1 MPASVAALLDNFEGL
16 NLNIDSVGL
25 PLPCL
30 QIGSFFNRLLF
41 VVLMPYMIAVLIIV
55 WCTSS
60 EALAASSTWLKG
72 GLIRALPYLLGLSFL
87 AFPMVS
93 SLAFQA
99 FNCEIFDDNSTFLR
113 ADYSLDCNDA
123 EEYGPVVALAWTA
136 IVIYPL
142 GIPLSCLV
150 LLLSTR
156 EAILTEQPT
165 PLSRS
170 LAFLHKDYEPSM
182 YWWEIVEIAKK
193 VRQPRRL
200 TSHTLTSQHHPL
212 QIPLAALP
220 GRLLRAHRAW
230 LHGATH
236 RRLRLL
242 TCSASDDGHHRA
254 VHQPLQ

>member
-1 MPASVAALLDNFEGL
+1 MPASVAALLDTFEGL

-30 QIGSFFNRLLF
+30 RIGSFFNRLLF
-41 VVLMPYMIAVLIIV
+41 VVLMPYVIALLIIA

-93 SLAFQA
+93 SLAFQV
-99 FNCEIFDDNSTFLR
+99 FNCETFDDGNRFLR
-113 ADYSLDCNDA
+113 ADYSLDCNDSDA
-123 EEYGPVVALAWTA
+123 YGPVRALAWAA
-136 IVIYPL
+136 IALYPL
-142 GIPLSCLV
+142 AIPLICLA

-156 EAILTEQPT
+156 KAILTEQPT

-170 LAFLHKDYEPSM
+170 LAFLHKDYEPQM
-182 YWWEIVEIAKK
+182 FWWEIVEITKK
-193 VRQPRRL
+193 VRQPLRL
-200 TSHTLTSQHHPL
+200 TRHPQFSPASL
-212 QIPLAALP
+212 ATTLAALP
-220 GRLLRAHRAW
+220 RRLLRAHPAW

-236 RRLRLL
+236 HRLRLL
-242 TCSASDDGHHRA
+242 AGAPVDDGHHRA
-254 VHQPLQ
+254 VCLPHQ